1 LDADHRK
8 AKKVTVSSEVATHR
22 KIKYRPILLSLALS
36 VAILLY
42 GLNHINLNA
51 FLTKLLWP
59 LCRLMFFISFG
70 LIIGQII
77 ESSGWTRILGA
88 WAGPV
93 FRFGNLNAQCSA
105 AFTTAFFSG
114 VAANSM
120 LLGFYKE
127 KRISRKQLFL
137 TNFIN
142 QFPAYFL
149 HLPTTF
155 FIVIPLTGRAG
166 ILYFVVT
173 FLAVLLRTAIF
184 LLYGHVAPRTKSSD
198 DQNLANSPSM
208 PSSDQKKS
216 KTLWE
221 GIRDRFPGR
230 ITNITIYVVPVYIFV
245 FVLNASGVFSF
256 VRTWLAGYV
265 VTEFVPVESLSF
277 VILSFAAEFTSG
289 FAAAGALM
297 NAGMLTVKQTV
308 SALLV
313 GNIVAFPIR
322 AIRHQL
328 PRYIGIFSPKM
339 GTQILL
345 LGQGFRILS
354 LMIVGTIYFYFG

>member
-1 LDADHRK
+1 MTAHS
-8 AKKVTVSSEVATHR
+8 KV
-22 KIKYRPILLSLALS
+22 KYRALLLSLALS
-36 VAILLY
+36 VVILLF
-42 GLNHINLNA
+42 GFNHINPNTFLNR
-51 FLTKLLWP
+51 LLWP
-59 LCRLMFFISFG
+59 LCRLMFLISFG

-88 WAGPV
+88 WVGPV
-93 FRFGNLNAQCSA
+93 FRFGNLNAQCGA

-127 KRISRKQLFL
+127 GRVSRMQLFL

-149 HLPTTF
+149 HLPTTL

-166 ILYFVVT
+166 ILYFAIT
-173 FLAVLLRTAIF
+173 FLAVLLRTVIF
-184 LLYGHVAPRTKSSD
+184 LLYGHLSSSIILST
-198 DQNLANSPSM
+198 DQNLDNSPYM
-208 PSSDQKKS
+208 PASNQKKS
-216 KTLWE
+216 KTVWKE
-221 GIRDRFPGR
+221 IRDRFPGR
-230 ITNITIYVVPVYIFV
+230 ITNITIYVVPVYILV

-256 VRTWLAGYV
+256 VRTWLAGYIT
-265 VTEFVPVESLSF
+265 TEFVPVESLSF

-297 NAGMLTVKQTV
+297 NAGMLTIKQTV
-308 SALLV
+308 LALLA
-313 GNIVAFPIR
+313 GNIIAFPIR

-339 GTQILL
+339 GTQLL
-345 LGQGFRILS
+345 LMGQGLRVLS
-354 LMIVGTIYFYFG
+354 LMLVGAVYFYFG

>member
-1 LDADHRK
+1 M
-8 AKKVTVSSEVATHR
+8 TVSSEVATHR

-36 VAILLY
+36 VAILLF

-120 LLGFYKE
+120 LLSFYKE
-127 KRISRKQLFL
+127 ERISRKQLFL

-208 PSSDQKKS
+208 PSS
-216 KTLWE
+216 
-221 GIRDRFPGR
+221 R
-230 ITNITIYVVPVYIFV
+230 I
-245 FVLNASGVFSF
+245 
-256 VRTWLAGYV
+256 
-265 VTEFVPVESLSF
+265 
-277 VILSFAAEFTSG
+277 
-289 FAAAGALM
+289 
-297 NAGMLTVKQTV
+297 
-308 SALLV
+308 
-313 GNIVAFPIR
+313 
-322 AIRHQL
+322 
-328 PRYIGIFSPKM
+328 
-339 GTQILL
+339 
-345 LGQGFRILS
+345 
-354 LMIVGTIYFYFG
+354 